1 MNYLLGIKLIGDNQ
15 MQKWLIIAPF
25 LLLLNVCS
33 DTNGGMRTERKA
45 LAERFFRGVYGCDPS
60 VVDDLAADSIVVSY
74 PIFERLYNTHA
85 FRGREAV
92 KNFATGFCSRWTDAQ
107 FTFHDA
113 VADGDKVVLIW
124 SFRARF
130 LGSGTSQPGQ
140 PPVNK
145 EQSWGGITL
154 YRFDGAGKIVAE
166 IGEEST
172 PGPVERLSVENAA
185 NKR

>member
-1 MNYLLGIKLIGDNQ
+1 MR
-15 MQKWLIIAPF
+15 KWLFIAPF
-25 LLLLNVCS
+25 LLLLTSCF
-33 DTNGGMRTERKA
+33 DTNGGMETERKA
-45 LAERFFRGVYGCDPS
+45 LAERFFRGIYGCDPS
-60 VVDDLAADSIVVSY
+60 VVDDLASDSVIVSY
-74 PIFERLYNTHA
+74 PIFEQLYNTHV

-92 KNFATGFCSRWTDAQ
+92 KDFATGFCSRWSDAQ

-113 VADGDKVVLIW
+113 IAEDDRVVLVW

-130 LGSGTSQPGQ
+130 TGSGTAQPGQ
-140 PPVNK
+140 PPVNQ

-172 PGPVERLSVENAA
+172 PGPVERLAAEDAA
-185 NKR
+185 N